1 MADYSPSYLT
11 EQLFY
16 RFEPEGTGLFA
27 VLDGARNPEIHR
39 QLQLSALEY
48 ESLFSGQLSAE
59 LRAVSPF
66 VVRLLPQDAITQ
78 FLVDQGWGKD
88 FGIFVAWQA
97 GLGSLRRHLRT
108 LLRVRTEGGKKLYF
122 RFYDPR
128 VLRAMLPTC
137 SPEQLR
143 DTFGAIRRIDMES
156 ATGRELVRFRLSQP
170 PFTLQRWQHDLNPT
184 ERQVLRDA
192 AASTLR
198 SAC

>member
-1 MADYSPSYLT
+1 MVDYSPSYLT

-48 ESLFSGQLSAE
+48 ESLFSGQLSPK
-59 LRAVSPF
+59 LRAASPF
-66 VVRLLPQDAITQ
+66 VVRLQPQDAITQ
-78 FLVDQGWGKD
+78 FLVEQGWGKA
-88 FGIFVAWQA
+88 FGIFVAWHA

-108 LLRVRTEGGKKLYF
+108 LLRVRAEGGRKLYF

-128 VLRAMLPTC
+128 VLRAVLPTC

-156 ATGRELVRFRLSQP
+156 ASGRELVRFRLSEP
-170 PFTLQRWQHDLNPT
+170 PFRLQRWQHDLDPK
-184 ERQVLRDA
+184 ERRVVRDA
-192 AASTLR
+192 VPESVR